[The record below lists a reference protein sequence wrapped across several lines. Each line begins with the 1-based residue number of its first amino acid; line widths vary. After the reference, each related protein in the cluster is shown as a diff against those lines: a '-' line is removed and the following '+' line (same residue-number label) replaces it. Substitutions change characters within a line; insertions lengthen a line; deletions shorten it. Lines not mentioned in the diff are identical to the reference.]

1 MSRARSLA
9 NLANSSV
16 FSADSTHSRIGINS
30 TAPAK
35 TLDVVGD
42 GRVSGTLSIGG
53 TINYEDV
60 TSIDSIG
67 VVTARDGVHI
77 VSAGASI
84 YSPANNELALY
95 TNSSEKV
102 RVNSSGSVGIGT
114 DTSGFATR
122 LVVGTGDGETG
133 NMTLFSGISS
143 SSYIHFADG
152 KSGADRYRGYV
163 TYQHSDNSMLFGTN
177 DVERLRITSGGVV
190 KIGGDIEDEANDID
204 TTNTKL
210 TIKQSAMNLE
220 DGIYLERPSERRGHY
235 IRVATSGNAQ
245 DALVFGTSQAGTETD
260 HLLALDRSGNV
271 TMTAG
276 RLGIGTDNP
285 LVPFVLSHGGNI
297 NIEMG
302 YSSGG
307 VFPSNYLQSYNRGTS
322 AYAPLAIY
330 GSEMAFFIDST
341 ERMRIDTSGRLL
353 VGGSSS
359 TKNYKL
365 VVRNNAGN
373 DGFEGGIFLQRAT
386 TPPASVT
393 GGHGLGTIVFGAAP
407 TGDENEAAQIIAKS
421 DGTWG
426 VNDWPSRLEFYT
438 TPDGSNTMTERMTID
453 SNGKIYIGP
462 YRAPAAY
469 GTSAHN
475 IPYKIGVAPYGWQNG
490 SDIAEISMGNHSG
503 STGNDDGEIMFRTAS
518 NVHSSATGLQN
529 RMQITSTGDTL
540 FYGDAVQYAP
550 NAFYIQTHAL
560 TTSWT
565 SYQTIA
571 TGLSSNTIYLVSI
584 NWQHGSSAN
593 QPYYYAT
600 SFLFHTANGTNGST
614 GENEK
619 TFLHT
624 THTGGTGYFM
634 TFRGIATAGGGSTGH
649 KLQAKINSN
658 WPGITS
664 GNNLKLA
671 LTKVM
676 NGTRSF

>member
-9 NLANSSV
+9 NLANSGV
-16 FSADSTHSRIGINS
+16 FSADATTSRVGINS
-30 TAPAK
+30 SAPER

-133 NMTLFSGISS
+133 NMTLFSGTSS

-152 KSGADRYRGYV
+152 NSGADRYRGYV

-285 LVPFVLSHGGNI
+285 EEILHIAAASETVNSRDGVLFESTSSLAADTGLPLVFTSNIGG
-297 NIEMG
+297 G
-302 YSSGG
+302 YSNYG
-307 VFPSNYLQSYNRGTS
+307 VASIAGRKENATSSDGAGYLQFNTGASNGV
-322 AYAPLAIY
+322 I
-330 GSEMAFFIDST
+330 SEKARIDSSGRMGIGIAPTTHNLHIHQNDSDNNFIHFTNTTTGSSAGDGALIGVDSSEQLLISQKENDNISIHTSNT
-341 ERMRIDTSGRLL
+341 ERVLIT
-353 VGGSSS
+353 
-359 TKNYKL
+359 
-365 VVRNNAGN
+365 N
-373 DGFEGGIFLQRAT
+373 D
-386 TPPASVT
+386 
-393 GGHGLGTIVFGAAP
+393 
-407 TGDENEAAQIIAKS
+407 
-421 DGTWG
+421 
-426 VNDWPSRLEFYT
+426 
-438 TPDGSNTMTERMTID
+438 
-453 SNGKIYIGP
+453 
-462 YRAPAAY
+462 
-469 GTSAHN
+469 
-475 IPYKIGVAPYGWQNG
+475 
-490 SDIAEISMGNHSG
+490 
-503 STGNDDGEIMFRTAS
+503 
-518 NVHSSATGLQN
+518 
-529 RMQITSTGDTL
+529 GDTL

-550 NAFYIQTHAL
+550 NAFYIQTHAID
-560 TTSWT
+560 TSWT

-571 TGLSSNTIYLVSI
+571 TGLSDNTIYLVSI
-584 NWQHGSSAN
+584 NWSHGSPAN
-593 QPYYYAT
+593 EPYYYAT
-600 SFLFHTANGTNGST
+600 SFLFHTANGTNGSS

-649 KLQAKINSN
+649 KLQAKINTT
-658 WPGITS
+658 WPGATT